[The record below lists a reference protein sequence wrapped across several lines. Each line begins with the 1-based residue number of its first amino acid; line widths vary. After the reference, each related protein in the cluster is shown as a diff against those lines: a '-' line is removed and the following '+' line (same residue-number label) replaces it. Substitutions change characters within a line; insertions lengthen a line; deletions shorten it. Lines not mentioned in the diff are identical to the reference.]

1 MTSLDKMTPFARK
14 TLEDSARSRGI
25 SVADYLADG
34 EFWHHQEI
42 AEEYEAVARPLS
54 VGAWFVFYD
63 SPQRIYNVWEKT
75 EEGKRDRK
83 ISADFKDHETAER
96 IAAGPKLLAELMESL
111 SECLHAI
118 KIILRKDGSD
128 DGFDFLDFM
137 RGAAKVAEERI
148 ETSERQRGE

>member
-54 VGAWFVFYD
+54 VGAWFVFY
-63 SPQRIYNVWEKT
+63 EKT